1 MTSGTSGWIT
11 LLAGLGIGSVV
22 AALVSWWSTKAVTIS
37 NHRQNWI
44 NALRDDLVTYL
55 REIEVV
61 HYRNARLSGAR
72 GEPTT
77 EDLQALQEARNAALF
92 VYRRIL
98 LRLNMTEPLH
108 VRLGELLKGLLR
120 VQNTTADSQ
129 HIDEVI
135 ALARQVL
142 KHEWAVTKYGM
153 FTTPVVAFKKMIL
166 GQ

>member
-1 MTSGTSGWIT
+1 
-11 LLAGLGIGSVV
+11 
-22 AALVSWWSTKAVTIS
+22 
-37 NHRQNWI
+37 
-44 NALRDDLVTYL
+44 
-55 REIEVV
+55 V